1 MTQSY
6 HLQRAFT
13 GQKWIENVSIHVD
26 QSGIITQI
34 SEDDNPDKLRV
45 IKSPVVPGMTNLHCH
60 AFQYAMAGL
69 TEVRRDPVDTFWSW
83 RKMMYYFALRLSPE
97 DQTAVAAKLYLEC
110 LKHGYT
116 SVVEF
121 HYIHN
126 SPDGTCY
133 NSPEEMSLATLAA
146 AQQTGIQLTLLPVF
160 YAHSDFGGKPPNEGQ
175 RRFVTSLN
183 TFAKMLQNLKAHCKS
198 QDVNLGIAP
207 HSLRAVSEEQIPA
220 LMQMLK
226 DLPNNAPMHIHI
238 AEQVPEVDAALKY
251 CNRRPIERLYDIVDV
266 DDRWCLIHAT
276 HMTSAENAMVAQSG
290 AVVGLCPL
298 TEANLGDGV
307 FNGAEYLEQGG
318 HFGIGSDS
326 NVCCDPFA
334 ELQMFE
340 YSQRLICQQRTV
352 LASEQFPN
360 TGTNLFSRAAE
371 GGARAA
377 GRKSGRISVGYLAD
391 FFELTEV
398 NGSMF
403 DTLPTNS
410 LLDYR
415 MFTQNPRV
423 VGDVVSRGKL
433 IIDAGHH
440 PMEEGINRAFR
451 NSMISLCQEI

>member
-6 HLQRAFT
+6 HLRRAFT
-13 GQKWIENVSIHVD
+13 GQKWIENASVHVD

-34 SEDDNPDKLRV
+34 LEDENPDKLRV
-45 IKSPVVPGMTNLHCH
+45 IKGPVVPGMTNLHSH

-69 TEVRRDPVDTFWSW
+69 IEVRRDPVDTFWSW

-110 LKHGYT
+110 LKRGYT

-146 AQQTGIQLTLLPVF
+146 AQQTGIQLTHLPVF
-160 YAHSDFGGKPPNEGQ
+160 YAHSDFGGKPPNEWQ
-175 RRFVTSLN
+175 RRFVTSLDI
-183 TFAKMLQNLKAHCKS
+183 FSKMLQNLKTPCET
-198 QDVNLGIAP
+198 QGVNLGIAP
-207 HSLRAVSEEQIPA
+207 HSLRAVSEEQIPE
-220 LMQMLK
+220 LMRMLK
-226 DLPNNAPMHIHI
+226 DMPSNTPMHIHV
-238 AEQVPEVDAALKY
+238 AEQVREVDAALEY
-251 CNRRPIERLYDIVDV
+251 CNRRPIEMLYDIADV
-266 DDRWCLIHAT
+266 DERWCLIHAT
-276 HMTSAENAMVAQSG
+276 HMTSEETTMVAQSS
-290 AVVGLCPL
+290 ATVGLCPL

-307 FNGAEYLEQGG
+307 FNGVEFLEQEGY
-318 HFGIGSDS
+318 FGIGSDS

-340 YSQRLICQQRTV
+340 YSQRLTRRQRTV

-377 GRKSGRISVGYLAD
+377 GRKSGLISTGYLAD
-391 FFELTEV
+391 FVELAEA
-398 NGSMF
+398 NDFMF
-403 DTLPTNS
+403 DTLPTSS

-415 MFTQNPRV
+415 MFTQSPRV

-433 IIDAGHH
+433 AIDAGHH
-440 PMEEGINRAFR
+440 PMEQGINRAFR
-451 NSMISLCQEI
+451 DSMTTLCQEI